1 MVERS
6 HTAGWWPTVYEPM
19 RQAGEK
25 IADWFAPKSD
35 AAVSEENYTINVEL
49 PGVFAGDVE
58 VTMHDGSV
66 IVQGEKRRESEETGN
81 NYFFSERE
89 YGAFLRTFRLPPD
102 ADQERVSADFRG
114 GVLTIKVP
122 KVGSAPGRSKRVE
135 IRTSE

>member
-6 HTAGWWPTVYEPM
+6 HTAGWWPGVYEPL
-19 RQAGEK
+19 RRAGER

-35 AAVSEENYTINVEL
+35 AAVSQENYTINVEL
-49 PGVFAGDVE
+49 PGVQSGDIE
-58 VTMHDGSV
+58 VTMQDGAL
-66 IVQGEKRRESEETGN
+66 IVQGEKRSESEETGS

-102 ADQERVSADFRG
+102 ADQERISADFRN

-122 KVGSAPGRSKRVE
+122 KVGPTQGRSRKVE